1 MCISNHAIRVLV
13 VDDDH
18 AVADSISLVLETHRH
33 IIRTAYDG
41 EQAIAMAKEFRPQ
54 AVITDLTMPGMDG
67 ATLAVHLGHA
77 DPTCRIALFTAQLA
91 DAIEERLAAFPQTH
105 FEVINKPVRPQQL
118 LEFVRSC
125 AFGIGG
131 DAKLAYSNLQ

>member
-1 MCISNHAIRVLV
+1 MSSADHAIRVLV

-18 AVADSISLVLETHRH
+18 AVADSISLVLKTRRH

-41 EQAIAMAKEFRPQ
+41 EQAMAMAKEFRPQ

-67 ATLAVHLGHA
+67 ATLAVHLGLA

-105 FEVINKPVRPQQL
+105 FEVINKPMRPQQL
-118 LEFVRSC
+118 LEFVQAC
-125 AFGIGG
+125 ADGAGG
-131 DAKLAYSNLQ
+131 EYALDYSNLQ